1 MAPSTAHAVPDEFDA
16 LVDDRP
22 AFDGDEV
29 DVELIQAAQA
39 GDLHAFS
46 SLYDRHHERLVR
58 FCRSRLGDADDA
70 ADAAQETFLRA
81 WRALDTFGNRGNVYP
96 WLHAIARNVCTDT
109 LRKRLRAEPSDD
121 RALGAV
127 PDTGDTAHELLD
139 AAADSA
145 LLRAAFD
152 RLSERHQE
160 ILALREFEGWTY
172 ERIADVEHLEL
183 NAVKSLL
190 WRARQALRR
199 EFLLLT
205 ADGRWVSPTS

>member
-1 MAPSTAHAVPDEFDA
+1 VAASTAHAAPDEIEA
-16 LVDDRP
+16 PVDSRP
-22 AFDGDEV
+22 PFDGDDV
-29 DVELIQAAQA
+29 DVELIRTAQA
-39 GDLHAFS
+39 GDVHAFS
-46 SLYDRHHERLVR
+46 SLYDRHHDRLVR

-109 LRKRLRAEPSDD
+109 LRKRLRLEAGDD
-121 RALGAV
+121 RALGAM
-127 PDTGDTAHELLD
+127 PDTGDTAHDLLD

-152 RLSERHQE
+152 RLSERHRE
-160 ILALREFEGWTY
+160 ILALREYEGWTY

-205 ADGRWVSPTS
+205 ADGRLVSPPS